1 MAVDIIRANNS
12 YSEAQ
17 CSDKKVF
24 VFDNSFQN
32 NETTANAVVYGGL
45 VARKTPTTVEA
56 ATADNLEKVIG
67 ISASNVETSGAL
79 AYATKGTVIENNLTF
94 PDTVTL
100 DTMVGETGLTLRDKL
115 EALGFHLEF
124 ADIN

>member
-17 CSDKKVF
+17 YSDKKVF

-32 NETTANAVVYGGL
+32 NETTDNAVVYGGL
-45 VARKTPTTVEA
+45 VARKTPKIVEA
-56 ATADNLEKVIG
+56 LTADNIAKVVG

-94 PDTVTL
+94 PSGVTL
-100 DTMVGETGLTLRDKL
+100 DTLIGETGLTLRDKL
-115 EALGFHLEF
+115 EDLGFHFEF

>member
-1 MAVDIIRANNS
+1 MSVEIINANNS

-17 CSDKKVF
+17 YSDKKVF
-24 VFDNSFQN
+24 VFDNRYQN
-32 NETTANAVVYGGL
+32 RETTDTAVVYGGL
-45 VARKTPTTVEA
+45 VCRKSAGVVEA

-79 AYATKGTVIENNLTF
+79 AYATKGTVFENNLTF

-100 DTMVGETGLTLRDKL
+100 DTMVGTTGLTLRDKL
-115 EALGFHLEF
+115 ESLGFHLEI

>member
-17 CSDKKVF
+17 YSDKKVF

-32 NETTANAVVYGGL
+32 NETTLNAVVYGGL
-45 VARKTPTTVEA
+45 VARRIPKIVEA
-56 ATADNLEKVIG
+56 LTPVNLEKVVG

-79 AYATKGTVIENNLTF
+79 AYATKGTVIENNLTL
-94 PDTVTL
+94 PSGVTL
-100 DTMVGETGLTLRDKL
+100 DSPVGATGLTLRDKL

>member
-1 MAVDIIRANNS
+1 MSVEIIKANNS

-17 CSDKKVF
+17 YSDKKVF
-24 VFDNSFQN
+24 VFDNRYQN
-32 NETTANAVVYGGL
+32 RETTDTKVVYGGL
-45 VARKTPTTVEA
+45 VCRKSAGIVEA

>member
-17 CSDKKVF
+17 YSDKKVF

-32 NETTANAVVYGGL
+32 NETTAYAVVYGGL
-45 VARKTPTTVEA
+45 VARKTPKTVEA
-56 ATADNLEKVIG
+56 LTAANMARVVG

-94 PDTVTL
+94 PSGVTL
-100 DTMVGETGLTLRDKL
+100 DTLIGETGLTLRDKL
-115 EALGFHLEF
+115 EDLGFHFEF

>member
-17 CSDKKVF
+17 YSDKKVF

-45 VARKTPTTVEA
+45 VARKSAKIVEA
-56 ATADNLEKVIG
+56 LTDVNIAKVVG

-94 PDTVTL
+94 PSGVTL
-100 DTMVGETGLTLRDKL
+100 DTLIGETGLTLRDKL
-115 EALGFHLEF
+115 EDLGFHFEF

>member
-17 CSDKKVF
+17 YSDKKVF

-45 VARKTPTTVEA
+45 VARKSAKIVEA
-56 ATADNLEKVIG
+56 LTAANIAKVVG

-94 PDTVTL
+94 PAGVTL
-100 DTMVGETGLTLRDKL
+100 DTLIGETGLTLRDKL
-115 EALGFHLEF
+115 EDLGFHLEF

>member
-17 CSDKKVF
+17 YSDKKVF
-24 VFDNSFQN
+24 VFDNRYQN
-32 NETTANAVVYGGL
+32 RETTDTAVVYGGL
-45 VARKTPTTVEA
+45 VCRKSAGIVEA

>member
-17 CSDKKVF
+17 YSDKKVF

-32 NETTANAVVYGGL
+32 NETTDNAVVYGGL
-45 VARKTPTTVEA
+45 VARKSAKIVEA
-56 ATADNLEKVIG
+56 LTAANIAKVVG

-94 PDTVTL
+94 PAGVTL
-100 DTMVGETGLTLRDKL
+100 DTLIGGTGLTLRDKL
-115 EALGFHLEF
+115 EDLGFHLEF

>member
-1 MAVDIIRANNS
+1 MSVEIIKANNS

-17 CSDKKVF
+17 YSDKKVF

-45 VARKTPTTVEA
+45 VARKSAKIVEA
-56 ATADNLEKVIG
+56 LTAANIAKVVG

-94 PDTVTL
+94 PSGVTL
-100 DTMVGETGLTLRDKL
+100 DTLIGETGLTLRDKL
-115 EALGFHLEF
+115 EDLGFHLEF

>member
-1 MAVDIIRANNS
+1 MSVEIIKANNS

-17 CSDKKVF
+17 YSDKKVF
-24 VFDNSFQN
+24 VFDNRYQN
-32 NETTANAVVYGGL
+32 RETTDTKVVYGGL
-45 VARKTPTTVEA
+45 VCRKSAGIVEA

-79 AYATKGTVIENNLTF
+79 AYATKGTVFENNLTF

>member
-17 CSDKKVF
+17 YSDKKVF

-45 VARKTPTTVEA
+45 VARKSAKIVEA
-56 ATADNLEKVIG
+56 LTAANIAKVVG

-79 AYATKGTVIENNLTF
+79 AYATKGTVIENNLTL
-94 PDTVTL
+94 PSGVTL
-100 DTMVGETGLTLRDKL
+100 DTLIGETGLTLRDKL
-115 EALGFHLEF
+115 EDLGFHLEF

>member
-17 CSDKKVF
+17 YSDKKVF
-24 VFDNSFQN
+24 VSDNSFQN
-32 NETTANAVVYGGL
+32 NETTANAVVYGSL
-45 VARKTPTTVEA
+45 VARKSAKIVEA
-56 ATADNLEKVIG
+56 LTVANIAKVVG

-79 AYATKGTVIENNLTF
+79 VYATKGTVIENNLTL
-94 PDTVTL
+94 PEGVTL
-100 DTMVGETGLTLRDKL
+100 DTQVGETGLTLRDKL
-115 EALGFHLEF
+115 EDLGFHLEF

>member
-17 CSDKKVF
+17 YSDKKVF

-45 VARKTPTTVEA
+45 VARKSAKIVEA
-56 ATADNLEKVIG
+56 LTAANIAKVVG

-94 PDTVTL
+94 PSGVTL
-100 DTMVGETGLTLRDKL
+100 DTLIGETGLTLRDKL
-115 EALGFHLEF
+115 EDLGFHLEF

>member
-17 CSDKKVF
+17 YSDKKVF

-32 NETTANAVVYGGL
+32 NETTADAVVYGGL
-45 VARKTPTTVEA
+45 VARKSAKIVEA
-56 ATADNLEKVIG
+56 LTAANIAKVVG

-79 AYATKGTVIENNLTF
+79 AYATKGTVIENELTF
-94 PDTVTL
+94 PAGVTL
-100 DTMVGETGLTLRDKL
+100 DTLIGVTGLTLRDKL
-115 EALGFHLEF
+115 EDLGFHLEF

>member
-1 MAVDIIRANNS
+1 MSVEIIKANNS

-17 CSDKKVF
+17 YSDKKVF
-24 VFDNSFQN
+24 VFDNRYQN
-32 NETTANAVVYGGL
+32 RETTDTAVVYGGL
-45 VARKTPTTVEA
+45 VCRKSAGVVEA
-56 ATADNLEKVIG
+56 ATAVNIAKVVG

-94 PDTVTL
+94 PSGVTL
-100 DTMVGETGLTLRDKL
+100 DTMVGTTGLTLRDKL

>member
-17 CSDKKVF
+17 YSDKKVF
-24 VFDNSFQN
+24 VSDNSFQN
-32 NETTANAVVYGGL
+32 NETTADAVVYGSL
-45 VARKTPTTVEA
+45 VARKRPGTVESLIA
-56 ATADNLEKVIG
+56 SNMAKVVG

-79 AYATKGTVIENNLTF
+79 VYATKGTVIENNLTL
-94 PDTVTL
+94 PEGVTL
-100 DTMVGETGLTLRDKL
+100 DTQVGETGLTLRDKL
-115 EALGFHLEF
+115 EDLGFHLEF

>member
-17 CSDKKVF
+17 YSDKKVF

-32 NETTANAVVYGGL
+32 NETTDNAVVYGGL
-45 VARKTPTTVEA
+45 VARKSAKIVEA
-56 ATADNLEKVIG
+56 LTAANIAKVVG

-94 PDTVTL
+94 PSGVTL
-100 DTMVGETGLTLRDKL
+100 DTLIGETGLTLRDKL
-115 EALGFHLEF
+115 EDLGFHLEF

>member
-1 MAVDIIRANNS
+1 MSVEIIKANNS

-17 CSDKKVF
+17 YSDKKVF
-24 VFDNSFQN
+24 VFDNRYQN
-32 NETTANAVVYGGL
+32 RETTDTKVVYGGL
-45 VARKTPTTVEA
+45 VCRKSAGIVEA

-100 DTMVGETGLTLRDKL
+100 DTMVGTTGVTLRDKL

>member
-17 CSDKKVF
+17 YSDKKVF

-32 NETTANAVVYGGL
+32 NETTVDAVVYGGL
-45 VARKTPTTVEA
+45 VARKTPKAVEA
-56 ATADNLEKVIG
+56 LMAANMERVVG

-79 AYATKGTVIENNLTF
+79 VYATKGTVIENNLTL
-94 PDTVTL
+94 PEGVTL
-100 DTMVGETGLTLRDKL
+100 DTPIGDTGLTLRDKL
-115 EALGFHLEF
+115 ESLGFHLEF

>member
-1 MAVDIIRANNS
+1 MAVDITRANNS

-17 CSDKKVF
+17 YSDKKVF

-32 NETTANAVVYGGL
+32 NETTVNAVVYGGL
-45 VARKTPTTVEA
+45 VARKTPKTVEA
-56 ATADNLEKVIG
+56 LMANTMAKVVG

-79 AYATKGTVIENNLTF
+79 VYATKGTVIENNLIL
-94 PDTVTL
+94 PEGVTL
-100 DTMVGETGLTLRDKL
+100 NTPIGDTGLTLRDKL
-115 EALGFHLEF
+115 ESLGFHLEF

>member
-1 MAVDIIRANNS
+1 MSVEIIKANNS

-17 CSDKKVF
+17 YSDKKVF
-24 VFDNSFQN
+24 VFDNRYQN
-32 NETTANAVVYGGL
+32 REITDTAVVYGGL
-45 VARKTPTTVEA
+45 VCRKSARIVEA

-67 ISASNVETSGAL
+67 ISASNVDTSGAL

-100 DTMVGETGLTLRDKL
+100 DTMIGTTGLTLRDKL

>member
-1 MAVDIIRANNS
+1 MSVEIIKANNS

-17 CSDKKVF
+17 YSDKKVF
-24 VFDNSFQN
+24 VFDNRYQN
-32 NETTANAVVYGGL
+32 RETTDTAVVYGGL
-45 VARKTPTTVEA
+45 VCRKSAGVVEA
-56 ATADNLEKVIG
+56 ATAANIAKVVG

-94 PDTVTL
+94 PSGVTL
-100 DTMVGETGLTLRDKL
+100 DTLIGVTGLTLRDKL

>member
-17 CSDKKVF
+17 YSDKKVF
-24 VFDNSFQN
+24 VSDNSFQN
-32 NETTANAVVYGGL
+32 NEKTADAVVYGGL
-45 VARKTPTTVEA
+45 VARKTPKIVEA
-56 ATADNLEKVIG
+56 LTADNIAKVVG

-94 PDTVTL
+94 PSGVTL
-100 DTMVGETGLTLRDKL
+100 DTLIGETGLTLRDKL
-115 EALGFHLEF
+115 EDLGFHFEF

>member
-17 CSDKKVF
+17 YSDKKVF

-32 NETTANAVVYGGL
+32 NETTVNAVVYGGL
-45 VARKTPTTVEA
+45 VARKTPKTVEA
-56 ATADNLEKVIG
+56 LMANTMAKVVG

-79 AYATKGTVIENNLTF
+79 VYATKGTVIENNLKL
-94 PDTVTL
+94 PDGVTL
-100 DTMVGETGLTLRDKL
+100 DTPIGDTGLTLRDKL
-115 EALGFHLEF
+115 ESLGFHLEF

>member
-1 MAVDIIRANNS
+1 MSVEIIKANNS

-17 CSDKKVF
+17 YSDKKVF
-24 VFDNSFQN
+24 VFDNGYQN
-32 NETTANAVVYGGL
+32 RETTDTAVVYGGL
-45 VARKTPTTVEA
+45 VCRKSAGVVEA
-56 ATADNLEKVIG
+56 ATAANIAKVVG

-94 PDTVTL
+94 PSGVTL
-100 DTMVGETGLTLRDKL
+100 DTLIGATGLTLRDKL
-115 EALGFHLEF
+115 EDLGFHLEF

>member
-17 CSDKKVF
+17 YSDKKVF

-32 NETTANAVVYGGL
+32 NETTADAVVYGGL
-45 VARKTPTTVEA
+45 VARKSAKIVEA
-56 ATADNLEKVIG
+56 LTAANIAKVVG
-67 ISASNVETSGAL
+67 ISASNVETSGDL
-79 AYATKGTVIENNLTF
+79 AYATKGTVIENELTF
-94 PDTVTL
+94 PAGVTL
-100 DTMVGETGLTLRDKL
+100 DTLIGVTGLTLRDKL
-115 EALGFHLEF
+115 EDLGFHLEF